1 MADYNSKYTG
11 SEIDSAIGKVL
22 NNADIIIKNCIFKNG
37 KENVSDVSWHF
48 F

>member
-22 NNADIIIKNCIFKNG
+22 NNEVGGMILIPSA
-37 KENVSDVSWHF
+37 
-48 F
+48 